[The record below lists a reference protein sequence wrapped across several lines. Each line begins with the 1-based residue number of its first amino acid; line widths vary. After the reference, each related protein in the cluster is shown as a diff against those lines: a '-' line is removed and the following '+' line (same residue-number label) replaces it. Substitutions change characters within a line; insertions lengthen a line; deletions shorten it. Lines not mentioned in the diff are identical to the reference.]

1 VRCAVLQGHLLE
13 DHQEE
18 IDGGLLR
25 RAIQHDAAQLP
36 PIGMVTNPLPTLKL
50 HSGLAH
56 STAY

>member
-1 VRCAVLQGHLLE
+1 VCCPVLQGHLLE

-36 PIGMVTNPLPTLKL
+36 PIGMVN
-50 HSGLAH
+50 
-56 STAY
+56 